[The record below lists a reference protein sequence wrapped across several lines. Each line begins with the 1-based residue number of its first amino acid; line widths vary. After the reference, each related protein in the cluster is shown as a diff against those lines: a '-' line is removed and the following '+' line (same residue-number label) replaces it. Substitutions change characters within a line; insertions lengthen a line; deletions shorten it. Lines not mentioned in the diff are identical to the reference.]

1 MISLKDKVQV
11 IGETQIRTLYGI
23 EFYSDRNENQ
33 YINHTENYIGQQRF
47 TNRVPIEE
55 LIILKD

>member
-23 EFYSDRNENQ
+23 EFYSDRTENQ
-33 YINHTENYIGQQRF
+33 YFIHTEYFIGQQRF
-47 TNRVPIEE
+47 TDRVPIEE